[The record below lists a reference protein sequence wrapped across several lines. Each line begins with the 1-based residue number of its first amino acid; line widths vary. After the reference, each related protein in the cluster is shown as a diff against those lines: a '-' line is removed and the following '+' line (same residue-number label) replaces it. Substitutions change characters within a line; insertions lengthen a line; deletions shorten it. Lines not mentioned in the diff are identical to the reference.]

1 MFEKKELKSLLSMD
15 AQVHDLREVL
25 VVQLETSGQAVDS
38 QMYSVK
44 LSGRIIYIREAA
56 VKEVI

>member
-1 MFEKKELKSLLSMD
+1 MD